1 MKSVLVFTI
10 FFSIAATFNIFA
22 ETVKKEIKMKISRDS
37 LDKDQALK
45 FAIKEFNS
53 NPTKYFGDPANAY
66 KSCKILS
73 KRNSVYTNEKQ
84 PNDMINDKW
93 NVTLNVACEKHIN
106 TQGRNQKKETT
117 ESNSISESKES
128 STQAK

>member
-1 MKSVLVFTI
+1 MKTILIFTI

-22 ETVKKEIKMKISRDS
+22 ETVKKEIKMKISRES

-45 FAIKEFNS
+45 FALKEFNS

-66 KSCKILS
+66 KNCKILS
-73 KRNSVYTNEKQ
+73 KRNSVYTDEKQ

-106 TQGRNQKKETT
+106 SDGRSQKKDA
-117 ESNSISESKES
+117 SEQNTNLDSKES
-128 STQAK
+128 STLAK

>member
-22 ETVKKEIKMKISRDS
+22 ETVKKEIKMKVSRDS

-53 NPTKYFGDPANAY
+53 DPTKYFGDPANAY
-66 KSCKILS
+66 KNCKILS

-84 PNDMINDKW
+84 PNDTINDKW

-117 ESNSISESKES
+117 ESNSISEPKES

>member
-1 MKSVLVFTI
+1 MKSILIFTI

-22 ETVKKEIKMKISRDS
+22 ETVKKEIKMKISRES

-45 FAIKEFNS
+45 FALKEFNS
-53 NPTKYFGDPANAY
+53 NPTKYFGDPASAY
-66 KSCKILS
+66 KNCKILS

-84 PNDMINDKW
+84 PNDIINDKW

-106 TQGRNQKKETT
+106 TQSRNQKKE
-117 ESNSISESKES
+117 EVQINNSAEAKES